1 MGSATLL
8 LVLSIFISG
17 VSVIPTAEG
26 FNCTSNATCRAIV
39 DYVSPNTT
47 TLLDIQTRFGVK
59 NLRSILGV
67 NSMPLSTSPN
77 QTVQSKQKIRIPFH
91 CACAN
96 GSGTS
101 NKRPVYKVQ
110 PGDDLYHIAV
120 DVFSRLVTYQQIQ
133 AVNHIKDANLIEKG
147 QELWIPLPC
156 SCDDVD
162 GSKVVHYGHVVEA
175 GSSVDQIASVY
186 GTSPETLLR
195 LNGIANAKDL
205 QAGAVL
211 DVPLR
216 ACNSTMNSSSL
227 DYPLLVANGTYVFT
241 AKNCIKCNCDAANN
255 LTLQCEPTDIKHSEG
270 ETCPSM
276 LCGGTGNLYIG
287 NLTSS
292 SSCNR
297 TRCAY
302 SGYTNETIFTTLVN
316 ESTCPVSDSN
326 GSKICSSWVPLLIS
340 AHLGLLFLHLFQ

>member
-110 PGDDLYHIAV
+110 PNDGLDHIAV
-120 DVFSRLVTYQQIQ
+120 DVFSRLVTYPQIQ

-216 ACNSTMNSSSL
+216 GFCFYWKQN
-227 DYPLLVANGTYVFT
+227 LLHLRLPVLAFSYFYTYFQVCLF
-241 AKNCIKCNCDAANN
+241 
-255 LTLQCEPTDIKHSEG
+255 
-270 ETCPSM
+270 
-276 LCGGTGNLYIG
+276 
-287 NLTSS
+287 
-292 SSCNR
+292 
-297 TRCAY
+297 
-302 SGYTNETIFTTLVN
+302 F
-316 ESTCPVSDSN
+316 
-326 GSKICSSWVPLLIS
+326 
-340 AHLGLLFLHLFQ
+340 LLFFKIN